1 MNFNFIFEKN
11 PIIGMVHL
19 KPLPSSP
26 KYVGE
31 LDSIVK
37 SEVKDAKNLES
48 KGVGWYTCEEY

>member
-1 MNFNFIFEKN
+1 LGKN
-11 PIIGMVHL
+11 PIIGIIHL

-31 LDSIVK
+31 VYSIVK

-48 KGVGWYTCEEY
+48 EGVGWYTCGEY

>member
-1 MNFNFIFEKN
+1 
-11 PIIGMVHL
+11 MVHL